1 MVYVKTENIPS
12 FPTLCLLNYLPPS
25 LIRVRNSSRDLGSSL
40 RAPSIQLVTVLLL
53 GFCTPRIT
61 IHMCLIIKR
70 NSFINQNVYN
80 TMSGKVFFFF
90 KKRVFSNI
98 YQFLKLRYNFSC
110 QYSITNSHWHVCCLS
125 AHKESWS
132 ISSES
137 HLWQNYLLIEIL
149 KQTLFHGRVKEQRF
163 FPLLFNLFFLWQ

>member
-12 FPTLCLLNYLPPS
+12 FPTLCLLNYQPRS

-70 NSFINQNVYN
+70 NSFINPKVYN
-80 TMSGKVFFFF
+80 TMSNKVVFF
-90 KKRVFSNI
+90 
-98 YQFLKLRYNFSC
+98 
-110 QYSITNSHWHVCCLS
+110 
-125 AHKESWS
+125 
-132 ISSES
+132 
-137 HLWQNYLLIEIL
+137 
-149 KQTLFHGRVKEQRF
+149 
-163 FPLLFNLFFLWQ
+163 

>member
-12 FPTLCLLNYLPPS
+12 FPTLCLLNYQPRS

-80 TMSGKVFFFF
+80 TMSNKVFLL
-90 KKRVFSNI
+90 KKGYLVT
-98 YQFLKLRYNFSC
+98 
-110 QYSITNSHWHVCCLS
+110 SISSWNQNTILVVSILS
-125 AHKESWS
+125 QILTGMFAVYPLIWS
-132 ISSES
+132 ISIES

-149 KQTLFHGRVKEQRF
+149 KQTLALFHGRVKEQSF
-163 FPLLFNLFFLWQ
+163 FSLLFNLFFLWQ

>member
-12 FPTLCLLNYLPPS
+12 FPTLCLLNYEPRS

-70 NSFINQNVYN
+70 NSFINPKVYN
-80 TMSGKVFFFF
+80 TMSNKVVFF

-98 YQFLKLRYNFSC
+98 YQFLKLKYN
-110 QYSITNSHWHVCCLS
+110 QLVVSILSQILTGMFAVYPLIKRVGLS
-125 AHKESWS
+125 A
-132 ISSES
+132 
-137 HLWQNYLLIEIL
+137 L
-149 KQTLFHGRVKEQRF
+149 KVTYDKTIF
-163 FPLLFNLFFLWQ
+163 

>member
-12 FPTLCLLNYLPPS
+12 FPTLCLLNYQPRS

-70 NSFINQNVYN
+70 NSFINQKVYN
-80 TMSGKVFFFF
+80 TMSNKVFLL
-90 KKRVFSNI
+90 KKGYLV
-98 YQFLKLRYNFSC
+98 
-110 QYSITNSHWHVCCLS
+110 T
-125 AHKESWS
+125 S
-132 ISSES
+132 ISS
-137 HLWQNYLLIEIL
+137 WNQNTILVVSILSQILTGMFAVYPLIKRVGLSAL
-149 KQTLFHGRVKEQRF
+149 KVTYDKTIY
-163 FPLLFNLFFLWQ
+163 W